1 MTSPDLAGPAR
12 EDRKADLRLA
22 AAMGAGVYALCM
34 LLAPQL
40 LNDAD
45 SHWHLF
51 IGEHILANG
60 RLPVSDAFSHTMAGQ
75 PWIAKEWLSQVLM
88 AAAFRAGGWTG
99 LAVLAAAAA
108 GLAFALLS
116 AELSRRLDW
125 RVTLMLAGAALVLSL
140 GHLLARPHLLAMP
153 LMVIWAAG
161 LLRAAEAGRVPSF
174 WLLPVMA
181 LWANLHGSFM
191 LGLALGGPAVLEAL
205 VRADAA
211 QRLRL
216 VLGWAL
222 FGALAL
228 AAACIHPHGPQSILA
243 AFRVLG
249 LGEAQ
254 GIIVEWRAHD
264 FSRLSGLEI
273 VLLGGLGLALA
284 TGFRMPLVRLA
295 LLVVLIHMALA
306 HIRHQSVLG
315 LVGAL
320 LLAPA
325 IAARR
330 PGEPASAPGP
340 VLPVLAGAL
349 SLVVVA
355 TLTTGL
361 AGTARPNEANMPRAA
376 LAAARAAGVSGNVLN
391 GYGFG
396 GWLITQGVPT
406 FVDGRTELF
415 GGPFVARFMRAI
427 DLADADDFVALLEQH
442 RIGWTLLPAGTPAI
456 AVLDRLPGWQ
466 RLHADAIAVVH
477 RRLP

>member
-1 MTSPDLAGPAR
+1 MNGLDLAGPGPAVHT
-12 EDRKADLRLA
+12 ADMRLA
-22 AAMGAGVYALCM
+22 AAAGAGVYALCM

-51 IGEHILANG
+51 IGDHILSG
-60 RLPVSDAFSHTMAGQ
+60 RGFPVVDSHSHTMAGQ

-99 LAVLAAAAA
+99 VAALAAAAS
-108 GLAFALLS
+108 GLAFAALTF
-116 AELSRRLDW
+116 ELSRRLDW
-125 RVTLMLAGAALVLSL
+125 RATLLLAGAALVLSL
-140 GHLLARPHLLAMP
+140 GHLLARPHALAMP
-153 LMVIWAAG
+153 LLVIWAAG
-161 LLRAAEAGRVPSF
+161 LFRAAEAGRAPSF

-191 LGLALGGPAVLEAL
+191 LGLALGAPAALEAL
-205 VRADAA
+205 VRAEAA
-211 QRLRL
+211 RRPRLL
-216 VLGWAL
+216 AAWVL
-222 FGALAL
+222 FGALAV
-228 AAACIHPHGPQSILA
+228 AAACLHPYGADSILA

-273 VLLGGLGLALA
+273 VLLGGLALALA
-284 TGFRMPLVRLA
+284 TGFRMPLIRLA
-295 LLVVLIHMALA
+295 LLVLLVHMALA

-325 IAARR
+325 IAVRR
-330 PGEPASAPGP
+330 PVHAEARGP
-340 VLPVLAGAL
+340 VLPALAGAL
-349 SLVVVA
+349 SLVVAASLATAVA
-355 TLTTGL
+355 GL
-361 AGTARPNEANMPRAA
+361 ARPNEVNIPHAA
-376 LAAARAAGVSGNVLN
+376 LAAARSAGTSGNVLN

-406 FVDGRTELF
+406 FVDGRTELY
-415 GGPFVARFMRAI
+415 GGPFVARFMRAV
-427 DLADADDFVALLEQH
+427 DLADAEGFVALLEQH
-442 RIGWTLLPAGTPAI
+442 RIGWTLLPAGTPAL

-466 RLHADAIAVVH
+466 RVHADRIAVVH